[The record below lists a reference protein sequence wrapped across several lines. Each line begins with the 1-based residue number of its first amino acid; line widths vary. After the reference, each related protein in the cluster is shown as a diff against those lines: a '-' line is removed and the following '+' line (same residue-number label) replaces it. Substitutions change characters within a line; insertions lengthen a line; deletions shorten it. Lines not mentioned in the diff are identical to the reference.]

1 MGEQW
6 AKVCYPHTH
15 LSEDISA
22 ANTLVAKDTVLIL
35 TGSVFSCFP
44 DRLLRTDLDYS
55 QKPYLG
61 VSHA

>member
-1 MGEQW
+1 MGRG
-6 AKVCYPHTH
+6 ALPTH
-15 LSEDISA
+15 AFAEDISA
-22 ANTLVAKDTVLIL
+22 ANTLVAKDTLLII
-35 TGSVFSCFP
+35 TGSVFACFP